1 MKCDFC
7 GREAERGALECPY
20 CHYRFRIDP
29 QVLTPD
35 ERDTFEGVTIE
46 EDGTASDAG
55 ERRAGGVTGRGGRAY
70 GEDAFRQGG
79 RAYGEDAFRQGGRA
93 YGEDAFRQAPR
104 VKVHTFGCGSGILLT
119 LLVLGGIVALI
130 AFLLPVFFV
139 YALAG
144 AVVVTLLKL
153 FGGLF

>member
-55 ERRAGGVTGRGGRAY
+55 ERSAGGVTGRGGRAY
-70 GEDAFRQGG
+70 GD
-79 RAYGEDAFRQGGRA
+79 DAFRQGGRA

>member
-7 GREAERGALECPY
+7 GREVERGTLECPY
-20 CHYRFRIDP
+20 CHYRFQIEP

-55 ERRAGGVTGRGGRAY
+55 ECSAGGVTDRGGRAY
-70 GEDAFRQGG
+70 GED
-79 RAYGEDAFRQGGRA
+79 D
-93 YGEDAFRQAPR
+93 FRQAPH
-104 VKVHTFGCGSGILLT
+104 VKVHTFGCGSGILLM

-153 FGGLF
+153 FGGL

>member
-1 MKCDFC
+1 MKCGFC
-7 GREAERGALECPY
+7 GRDVERGVVECPY

-46 EDGTASDAG
+46 EDGSTSGAG
-55 ERRAGGVTGRGGRAY
+55 ERRTGGVTDRGERPYAD
-70 GEDAFRQGG
+70 EDLGQGG
-79 RAYGEDAFRQGGRA
+79 RAYGD
-93 YGEDAFRQAPR
+93 DAFRQAPR
-104 VKVHTFGCGSGILLT
+104 VKVHTLGCGSGILLT

-130 AFLLPVFFV
+130 AFLLSVFFV

-144 AVVVTLLKL
+144 AVAVTLLKL